1 VLIARHGLEARKQ
14 AIPLGP
20 FLVFAAI
27 AALFLATPG
36 HA

>member
-27 AALFLATPG
+27 AALFLATPV